1 LDDESERRRFD
12 MYQSISL
19 ILETYLRNFKT
30 ITSRR
35 CPRAHG
41 FILSSDSIEDGILL
55 LEQFIKYMN
64 PKFGAVIASHDLE
77 KDLFLITIRQGSTLN
92 DITTRYA
99 KILRRFQLTRVHPPI
114 PQITLKFLQQLARAP
129 KLACYIGSMI
139 NYTNMHINAQAPN
152 AKFEISIHSI
162 KAYLEN
168 VGIIPHEPLD
178 FPHADSRPYHQNTI
192 AGLHHDHPDDSSQ
205 LSASSFESDR
215 SHSPTPSVSSSNHQI
230 AALRHDSN
238 TRNYPP
244 RQPRQYSNPYDQP
257 QYTRQPT
264 VKTSNRQRQ
273 SPPQSS
279 NNQRYPSNDR
289 SLHHPDTYNNR
300 PRPHDEKYIN
310 QYRLIHGTTPPP
322 QQPPRTINALESNM
336 LPPPSHDSSQHPPP
350 TYDDTTSLQ
359 HPPQINSLDLDYN
372 SLDQPSTESD
382 DSFTPVCAS
391 LAHNIDVSPS
401 PNDYFSP
408 HLPSP
413 TEIYSPSPDT
423 HLSPHDQSSREEL
436 SSIATSQDL
445 DTSFFTIASQ
455 SIHPPNISPD
465 PTNITSHLLNQ
476 SSIPSSLTIPPST
489 KQPKPWRQL
498 SE

>member
-1 LDDESERRRFD
+1 

-19 ILETYLRNFKT
+19 ILETYLRNSKT

-41 FILSSDSIEDGILL
+41 FILSSDSIEDGIIL

-178 FPHADSRPYHQNTI
+178 FPLTDSRPYHQNTI
-192 AGLHHDHPDDSSQ
+192 AGIHHDHPDDTSQ
-205 LSASSFESDR
+205 ISASSSDSDR
-215 SHSPTPSVSSSNHQI
+215 SHSSISSSTHQI

-238 TRNYPP
+238 HRNSPP
-244 RQPRQYSNPYDQP
+244 RQFRQPRQYSNPYDQP
-257 QYTRQPT
+257 QYNRQPT

-273 SPPQSS
+273 SPPQRS

-289 SLHHPDTYNNR
+289 SRHHPDTYNNR
-300 PRPHDEKYIN
+300 TRPHDEKYIN
-310 QYRLIHGTTPPP
+310 QYRLIHGSNPIPP
-322 QQPPRTINALESNM
+322 QHPPRTINALESNL
-336 LPPPSHDSSQHPPP
+336 LPPPSTESYQQPPP
-350 TYDDTTSLQ
+350 TYADTPSLQ
-359 HPPQINSLDLDYN
+359 PPPQINSLDLDYN
-372 SLDQPSTESD
+372 SLDDPSTTSD
-382 DSFTPVCAS
+382 DSFAPVCAS
-391 LAHNIDVSPS
+391 LAHHIDVSPS
-401 PNDYFSP
+401 PIDYFS
-408 HLPSP
+408 HHSTSP
-413 TEIYSPSPDT
+413 TEIYSPLPDQ
-423 HLSPHDQSSREEL
+423 HLSPPNQSSREEL
-436 SSIATSQDL
+436 SSIATSAPDL

-455 SIHPPNISPD
+455 SNHSPNLSPD
-465 PTNITSHLLNQ
+465 PTNITSDLPSLGIQ
-476 SSIPSSLTIPPST
+476 SSVPSSLTIPSST
-489 KQPKPWRQL
+489 KQPKPWRHL